1 ADAAALLPV
10 NSVLHPL
17 DGLVEQPGPRSAGRA
32 ALIRLAIYDPWPLP
46 NDEDANCSRRQSRML
61 SDLFR
66 CLTSVLLLGSCLS
79 FSYLVGCGL
88 NRTATT
94 SVRLCATVVVALW
107 SLVVLFSLLGAARAF
122 RVQFAVPLW
131 VGLA

>member
-1 ADAAALLPV
+1 GRVRSDEEDGANRVEVCGSSAKGTRGAAPRRDADAAASLPV

-94 SVRLCATVVVALW
+94 SVRLCAT
-107 SLVVLFSLLGAARAF
+107 
-122 RVQFAVPLW
+122 
-131 VGLA
+131 